1 MDTLVKPTVPAANI
15 NPGRSV
21 YRPAGA
27 PKVVQ
32 KPKQVNVGGFGTQQ
46 SNKRQLGTSFEQAPK
61 AEVDN
66 RIEKQLAML
75 QQQIMQ
81 LTPAKAAPA
90 PATKPALSLVQLGV
104 FFLQRQSTFQ
114 NLEMILIFGEVT

>member
-1 MDTLVKPTVPAANI
+1 MDTLVKPTVAPVAVNS
-15 NPGRSV
+15 GRSV

-66 RIEKQLAML
+66 RIEKVV
-75 QQQIMQ
+75 II
-81 LTPAKAAPA
+81 
-90 PATKPALSLVQLGV
+90 S
-104 FFLQRQSTFQ
+104 S
-114 NLEMILIFGEVT
+114 NLPFIFIFSNLLCSNNK